1 LKEKLKASRTLE
13 TVTLKTKSQL
23 LKRNPVTNMIKRR
36 SNKRKQNLNVSLVR
50 RLIELKKR
58 ESTLKTRLSPI
69 RKQPMRFNV

>member
-1 LKEKLKASRTLE
+1 LKGKLKASRTLE
-13 TVTLKTKSQL
+13 TVTLKAKSQL

-69 RKQPMRFNV
+69 RKQPMKFNV